1 MHFTEAKLHEGLYDS
16 YIYAHVVFIM
26 YMCFN
31 YVYSIAFYVYSIA
44 FYLYSFA
51 FCMYSVAFYWYFA
64 YKV

>member
-1 MHFTEAKLHEGLYDS
+1 MHFTEAKLYEGLYDS
-16 YIYAHVVFIM
+16 DIDAHVIFFM